1 MNGVSNFLR
10 GAPRM
15 LVESAKLWWKEGK
28 LGLALAGAFVV
39 VVVLLVWLS

>member
-1 MNGVSNFLR
+1 MSNLK
-10 GAPRM
+10 GAPKM

-39 VVVLLVWLS
+39 VIVLFAWLR